1 MLGEYYIRM
10 FPRLQLQRGK
20 DIYKLTN
27 EVKTTEPA
35 TDNKAYKNADGN
47 A

>member
-1 MLGEYYIRM
+1 MRILHQNV
-10 FPRLQLQRGK
+10 PTVTVTKGK